1 MNKAVNKIVRP
12 SLRRQLLLHLSGPL
26 LLVLA
31 LGAVGGMAI
40 ARQVGYV
47 VHDRWLLDSAMT
59 LAAQVKVADGK
70 VALALPPAAIEMLE
84 WDRVDRIYWSA
95 ASARQG
101 RLLGNAALPLP
112 PHPLEKNQPQY
123 YDVTYD
129 NVHVRVVALEQAA
142 RISADAGADDSV
154 TILVAE
160 TMRKRDLMAGTLFA
174 QWAPLQTAVLLLAGA
189 FIWLAVTRNLKKV
202 DGIAASLGDYDA
214 DRLVPIPDTDRM
226 PVEIEPLTAAI
237 NRLIGKLSEEQ
248 ALQKRFI
255 SNAAHQLRTP
265 LATLK
270 VQTQRVLREPDPV
283 KHDQALGDVHRAV
296 GRLHHVTEQLLTL
309 MRSEREGGKHLRQV
323 PVDLAQLAREAVE
336 RWTDSA
342 VEKNIDLGYEG
353 PEQGVL
359 LTGEPQLLG
368 ELLGN
373 LIDNAIRYSAQGGTV
388 TVSLSDQPIRLCVE
402 DDGPGIP
409 GHDRTRVLER
419 FYRGSNSEAAS
430 GCGLGLPI
438 AVEIAARHGARLS
451 IESGPDGRGTTVVV
465 AVI

>member
-1 MNKAVNKIVRP
+1 MSKTARP

-40 ARQVGYV
+40 ARQVGDV

-59 LAAQVKVADGK
+59 LAAQVRVEGGK

-95 ASARQG
+95 ASAQRG
-101 RLLGNAALPLP
+101 RLLGNARLPLP
-112 PHPLEKNQPQY
+112 PHPLETNQPQY

-129 NVHVRVVALEQAA
+129 GRQVRVVALEQAA
-142 RISADAGADDSV
+142 PPGANDSV

-214 DRLVPIPDTDRM
+214 DRLVPIADTDRM

-270 VQTQRVLREPDPV
+270 LQTQRVLREPDPV

-323 PVDLAQLAREAVE
+323 PVDLADLARDAVE

-342 VEKNIDLGYEG
+342 VEKDIDLGYEG
-353 PEQGVL
+353 PEQGVM

-373 LIDNAIRYSAQGGTV
+373 LIDNAIRYSAPGGTV
-388 TVSLSDQPIRLCVE
+388 TVTLQDRPIRLSVE

-409 GHDRTRVLER
+409 GPDRARVLER

-451 IESGPDGRGTTVVV
+451 IEAGPGGRGTTVVV
-465 AVI
+465 AVV

>member
-1 MNKAVNKIVRP
+1 MNKAAKKTVRP

-31 LGAVGGMAI
+31 LGAAGGMAI

-59 LAAQVKVADGK
+59 LAAQVKVADGR
-70 VALALPPAAIEMLE
+70 VTLALPPAAIEMLE

-95 ASARQG
+95 ASARNG
-101 RLLGNAALPLP
+101 RLLGNAALPAP
-112 PHPLEKNQPQY
+112 PQPLQANQPQF

-129 NVHVRVVALEQAA
+129 GVHVRVVALEQ
-142 RISADAGADDSV
+142 SAPPGADDSV

-160 TMRKRDLMAGTLFA
+160 TMRKRDLMAGTILA

-214 DRLVPIPDTDRM
+214 DRLVPIADTDRM

-270 VQTQRVLREPDPV
+270 VQTQRVLREADPV

-323 PVDLAQLAREAVE
+323 PVDLADLARDAVE

-342 VEKNIDLGYEG
+342 LARQIDLGYAG

-373 LIDNAIRYSAQGGTV
+373 LIDNAIRYSRPGGTV
-388 TVSLSDQPIRLCVE
+388 TVTLQDQPIRLSVE
-402 DDGPGIP
+402 DDGPGIAAQE
-409 GHDRTRVLER
+409 RARVLER
-419 FYRGSNSEAAS
+419 FYRGSNSDAAT

-438 AVEIAARHGARLS
+438 AVEIAARHGARLT
-451 IESGPDGRGTTVVV
+451 IEPGPGGRGTTVVV
-465 AVI
+465 AMANAV